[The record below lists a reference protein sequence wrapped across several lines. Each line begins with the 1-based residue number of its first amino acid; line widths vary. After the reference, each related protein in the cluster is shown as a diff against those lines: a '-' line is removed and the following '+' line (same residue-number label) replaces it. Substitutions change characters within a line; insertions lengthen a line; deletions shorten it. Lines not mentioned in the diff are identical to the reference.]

1 MAEQDTGLTREELEQ
16 QNGEQLPPR
25 EVMSVID
32 PDPTQLSVPPDKFGD
47 QIIPIDDPRPDAI

>member
-1 MAEQDTGLTREELEQ
+1 MSEENKELTREELER
-16 QNGEQLPPR
+16 QNGEHLPPR